1 MPQRELLPATE
12 MTQDYPG
19 TPDDNI
25 GARTRTAAGWQFLSR
40 GINTALQMV
49 TSIVLARLLM
59 PDDFGII
66 AMAMMVTGLGLVFQ
80 DLGLGQALVQ
90 RERISEKHTRAA
102 FWGTLVMAGLLYGSV
117 VLSAPHIGVFF
128 DEPRMV
134 PVIKTIAFVF
144 LFAPF
149 AVVPRSMLQRDL
161 DFKTQFFATLIGS
174 LGYGIVGIGMALL
187 DYGYWALVGAA
198 LASAGGNAVTLCILM
213 RYLPPFV
220 PSFRGLGDLYG
231 FGTGA
236 TGVGLLN
243 YIAQQID
250 YLVIGRWLDSAA
262 LGLYEK
268 AFRLVHAPLAIIG
281 GIISPVLFPVFSR
294 LQEQQARAREIMGK
308 ILTVVAA
315 LSFPPLAVFAVAAPE
330 LIPLVL
336 GEQWV
341 DAVAPAQILAAAG
354 ALRTLVNPAAMLPK
368 GFGAIYAQMWRNG
381 VYAAVLFVGAIVGSN
396 WGIIGVAWAALFA
409 TVVVWSLNTQLLY
422 AVSRFGLRDYFR
434 AIREPLLISAVTIP
448 VTAVVRHA
456 TLAQSLNPWLVLSAT
471 IFSGIVVF
479 VIFILGPC
487 ARCRTLGRE
496 IIPIRLRGGSL
507 KRFFVGEDE

>member
-1 MPQRELLPATE
+1 
-12 MTQDYPG
+12 MTDGSAETPG
-19 TPDDNI
+19 DNI
-25 GARTRTAAGWQFLSR
+25 GALARTAAGWQFLSK

-49 TSIVLARLLM
+49 TAIVLARLLM

-66 AMAMMVTGLGLVFQ
+66 AMALMVTGLGTIFQ

-90 RERISEKHTRAA
+90 RKSIEDRHIRSA
-102 FWGTLVMAGLLYGSV
+102 FWGTLVMAGLLYGIV
-117 VLSAPHIGVFF
+117 VLSAPHVGVFF

-134 PVIKTIAFVF
+134 PVIKIIALVF

-149 AVVPRSMLQRDL
+149 AVVPRAMLQRKL
-161 DFKTQFFATLIGS
+161 DFKTQFFAGLASS

-187 DYGYWALVGAA
+187 GYGYWALVGAA
-198 LASAGGNAVTLCILM
+198 LANAAGSTLVLCILM
-213 RYLPPFV
+213 RYLPPIV

-250 YLVIGRWLDSAA
+250 YLVIGRWLDSTA

-268 AFRLVHAPLAIIG
+268 AFRLVHAPLSIIG

-294 LQEQQARAREIMGK
+294 LQEQRARARDIMGR
-308 ILTVVAA
+308 ILTVVSA
-315 LSFPPLAVFAVAAPE
+315 LSFPPLATLAVAAPE

-336 GEQWV
+336 GEQWT
-341 DAVAPAQILAAAG
+341 DAVVPAQILAAAG

-381 VYAAVLFVGAIVGSN
+381 VYAVVLFVGAIIGSN

-434 AIREPLLISAVTIP
+434 AIREPLLITAVTIP
-448 VTAVVRHA
+448 VASLVRQA
-456 TLAQSLNPWLVLSAT
+456 TLAQSFDPWLVLGAT
-471 IFSGIVVF
+471 ILSGIVVF
-479 VIFILGPC
+479 IGFILGPC
-487 ARCRTLGRE
+487 TRCRSLGKQ
-496 IIPIRLRGGSL
+496 IIAIRLRGGSL
-507 KRFFVGEDE
+507 DESVAGEDEYHV